1 VRAGILEV
9 AEQHCHRIG
18 IKLFAWWL
26 HTHGGK
32 EFFGPTEIR
41 GCFSKL
47 HMDEPPALATYIT
60 RMADAKD
67 LIAEKGKYKLGR
79 SVRAEPDK
87 KYGIHSSI
95 QAVSKILTDL
105 PDKVPDMTEK
115 VFLSEAI
122 DCYRVR
128 AYRACIVM
136 TWNLAF
142 DHLLRW
148 ILKDPARL
156 AAFNAAITR
165 KYPKRTGVVI
175 KAYDDFADEFKEFE
189 TIEVCNTSQ
198 TVHGNIIKILQE
210 KLVKRNL
217 AAHPSSVV
225 VVQSQADD
233 VVTDLVNNVV
243 LALTQLVAAFEIV
256 SIYDTN
262 LLHRVSGPDTRR
274 RS

>member
-1 VRAGILEV
+1 MQLQELVDQV
-9 AEQHCHRIG
+9 AACDGAAPKEK

-26 HTHGGK
+26 HTHRGK
-32 EFFGPTEIR
+32 EFFGPADIR

-60 RMADAKD
+60 RLAEAKD
-67 LIAEKGKYKLGR
+67 LIAEKGKYKLAR
-79 SVRAEPDK
+79 SVRAELDK
-87 KYGIHSSI
+87 KYGVHASI
-95 QAVSKILTDL
+95 QAVSKLLTDL
-105 PDKVPDMTEK
+105 PDKVPDMAEK

-148 ILKDPARL
+148 ISKDTARL

-165 KYPKRTGVVI
+165 RYPKRTGVVM
-175 KAYDDFADEFKEFE
+175 KSYDDFADEFKESE
-189 TIEVCNTSQ
+189 IIEVCNTAQ
-198 TVHGNIIKILQE
+198 TVNGNIIKILRE

-217 AAHPSSVV
+217 AAHPSSIVI
-225 VVQSQADD
+225 VQSQADD

-243 LALTQLVAAFEIV
+243 LVLT
-256 SIYDTN
+256 
-262 LLHRVSGPDTRR
+262 
-274 RS
+274 

>member
-1 VRAGILEV
+1 MQLQELVDQVAGFDTAAPKEK
-9 AEQHCHRIG
+9 

-32 EFFGPTEIR
+32 EFFGPADIR
-41 GCFSKL
+41 GCFSKVHL
-47 HMDEPPALATYIT
+47 DAPAALATYIS
-60 RMADAKD
+60 RMADAKE
-67 LIAEKGKYKLGR
+67 LIAEKSRFKLSR
-79 SVRAEPDK
+79 SVRADLDK
-87 KYGIHSSI
+87 KYGLHPSV

-105 PDKVPDMTEK
+105 PDKVPDMAEQ

-148 ILKDPARL
+148 ILKDAARL
-156 AAFNAAITR
+156 ATFNAAIPR
-165 KYPKRTGVVI
+165 KYPKRAGVI
-175 KAYDDFADEFKEFE
+175 IEAYDDFADEFKEFE
-189 TIEVCNTSQ
+189 IVEVCNTAQ
-198 TVHGNIIKILQE
+198 TVNGNIVKILKE

-225 VVQSQADD
+225 VLQPQADD

-243 LALTQLVAAFEIV
+243 LALT
-256 SIYDTN
+256 
-262 LLHRVSGPDTRR
+262 
-274 RS
+274 